1 MNKRIIALLM
11 GILFFHFSYGQEES
25 DALRYSYLTPGG
37 TARMMAIGDGGVS
50 LGGDAGLMGINPA
63 GIGLFRTSDFSF
75 TPGYRNVTNNSNY
88 LGQSS
93 SDNKGNVYIQQLGLV
108 FASNKQNSRSKWQNI
123 TFGIGLNRLAN
134 FNQNI
139 FYQGNNNQSSYAD
152 NYLITLANGGYTDSQ
167 GDLNDI
173 AKNHPY
179 DLSPAYATGLIGPHY
194 DNNNVFDG
202 WSSLPSQV
210 LADGKTLSQSN
221 TIATRGGLN
230 EYTLALAGNYD
241 NKFYV
246 GLSLNIPS
254 IKFDRTKTFTEGN
267 PDDNLSPL
275 TDYSVINR
283 LHTDGAGINGKLG
296 VIYSVNSMIRI
307 GAAFHSPTAFS
318 LHDNYS
324 TTIKTNT
331 SDLGKDESS
340 SQDFNNGY
348 SGEYEYSLTTPW
360 RAMGGISFIFGT
372 NPDVSQQHG
381 FLNIDYEFVNYA
393 AARFHFN
400 NSNATAGDKAFAES
414 LNQSIRDI
422 YKGASNIRVGGEMKF
437 NVLAVRAGINWM
449 GSPYADTDIKGDQ
462 LRYSA
467 GVGIRNR
474 GMYVDLTYIY
484 ANPHSI
490 DQPYILPGNNLNI
503 QSPAPAT
510 VTGNGSN
517 IVLTLGFKL

>member
-1 MNKRIIALLM
+1 MNKRIITLLT

-50 LGGDAGLMGINPA
+50 LGGDAGFMSINPA
-63 GIGLFRTSDFSF
+63 GIGLFRNSDFSF

-93 SDNKGNVYIQQLGLV
+93 SDNKGNVYIQQLGLI
-108 FASNKQNSRSKWQNI
+108 FASNKRSNRSKWQNL
-123 TFGIGLNRLAN
+123 TFGIGMNRLAN

-139 FYQGNNNQSSYAD
+139 FYQGINQESSYAD

-173 AKNHPY
+173 GKNYPY
-179 DLSPAYATGLIGPHY
+179 DLSPAYTTGLLGPHY
-194 DNNNVFDG
+194 DNNNNFDG

-210 LADGKTLSQSN
+210 LADGKSLSQFN
-221 TIATRGGLN
+221 TISTRGGLN

-241 NKFYV
+241 NKLYI
-246 GLSLNIPS
+246 GASLNIPS
-254 IKFDRTKTFTEGN
+254 IKFDRTKTFTEEN
-267 PDDNLSPL
+267 PNDKDAYLI
-275 TDYSVINR
+275 DYSVINR

-296 VIYSVNSMIRI
+296 VIYSVNNMIRI

-324 TTIKTNT
+324 TTIRTNT
-331 SDLGKDESS
+331 TDQGKIESS
-340 SQDFNNGY
+340 SQNFNDGY

-372 NPDVSQQHG
+372 NPDVKQQHG
-381 FLNIDYEFVNYA
+381 FLSIDYEFVNYA
-393 AARFHFN
+393 AAKFHFN
-400 NSNATAGDKAFAES
+400 NSNATASDKAFAES
-414 LNQSIRDI
+414 LNNSIQNT
-422 YKGASNIRVGGEMKF
+422 YKGASNIRVGGELKF
-437 NVLAVRAGINWM
+437 NILAVRAGVNWM
-449 GSPYADTDIKGDQ
+449 GSPYANTDIKGDQ
-462 LRYSA
+462 MRFSA
-467 GVGIRNR
+467 GIGVRNR
-474 GMYVDLTYIY
+474 GMYADLTYVY
-484 ANPHSI
+484 ANHHSI
-490 DQPYILPGNNLNI
+490 DQPYILPSNNLNVK
-503 QSPAPAT
+503 SPEAAA

-517 IVLTLGFKL
+517 IVLTIGFKL